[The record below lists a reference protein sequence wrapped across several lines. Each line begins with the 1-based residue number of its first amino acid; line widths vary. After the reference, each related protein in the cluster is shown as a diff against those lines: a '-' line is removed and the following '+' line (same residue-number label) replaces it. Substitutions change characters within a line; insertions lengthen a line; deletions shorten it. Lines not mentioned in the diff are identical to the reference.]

1 MAIVFLEQR
10 KTQRNLILVFFVLI
24 FIISIVVWRGSSK
37 EESPTTISEEFSP
50 SLEKIVE
57 IDFEIFKNPV
67 LEKLQPFLD
76 IIPLELSATGTKPSV
91 KVGREN
97 PFIPY

>member
-10 KTQRNLILVFFVLI
+10 KTQRNLILIFFALI
-24 FIISIVVWRGSSK
+24 FIISIIVWRGSSK
-37 EESPTTISEEFSP
+37 EESSTIISEEFSP
-50 SLEKIVE
+50 SLEKKVE
-57 IDFEIFKNPV
+57 INFEILKNPV

-76 IIPLELSATGTKPSV
+76 IAPLEVSATGTKPLI